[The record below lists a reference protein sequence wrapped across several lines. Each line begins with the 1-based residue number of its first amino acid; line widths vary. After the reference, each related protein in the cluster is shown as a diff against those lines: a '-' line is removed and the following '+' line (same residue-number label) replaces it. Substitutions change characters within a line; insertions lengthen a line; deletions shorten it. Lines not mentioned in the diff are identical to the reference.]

1 MLAGLLSVVIEKL
14 DQISAK
20 MDAAP
25 PTSRNN
31 VKATKD
37 FISYIKH
44 KESIAEILRLLH
56 NWIDDK
62 EKVKALVYLK
72 AAIDANVISRP
83 PYDAANE
90 EFPGRLGSKSLYYVY
105 TGEPFAFSDTEDI
118 ETLKCAIQELRT
130 CTDLN

>member
-1 MLAGLLSVVIEKL
+1 MVIEKL
-14 DQISAK
+14 DQISSK

-25 PTSRNN
+25 SSIQNKGQ
-31 VKATKD
+31 VTKN
-37 FISYIKH
+37 FITYIKH
-44 KESIAEILRLLH
+44 KENIAEILRLLH
-56 NWIDDK
+56 SWIDDK

-83 PYDAANE
+83 PYDAANA

-118 ETLKCAIQELRT
+118 ETLKRAIQDLRT

>member
-1 MLAGLLSVVIEKL
+1 
-14 DQISAK
+14 

-56 NWIDDK
+56 SWIDDK

-83 PYDAANE
+83 PYDAANA
-90 EFPGRLGSKSLYYVY
+90 EFPGRLGSKSLY
-105 TGEPFAFSDTEDI
+105 
-118 ETLKCAIQELRT
+118 
-130 CTDLN
+130 